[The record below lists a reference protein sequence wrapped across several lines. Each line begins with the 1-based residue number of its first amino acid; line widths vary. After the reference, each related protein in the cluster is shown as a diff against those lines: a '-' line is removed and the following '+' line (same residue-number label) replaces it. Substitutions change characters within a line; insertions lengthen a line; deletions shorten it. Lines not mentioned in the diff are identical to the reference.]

1 MARKGENIYK
11 RKDGRYEGRY
21 IKDYDLQG
29 KGITGYV
36 YGKSYKEAKEKLLI
50 AKAKVKQQQ
59 NKPPSEMF
67 VKDWFEK
74 WLSTQKHIKKSSYTV
89 YSSLVENH
97 IDTELGNMRLC
108 DITKLTVQGFI
119 NGLVAKWEPSTVKLI
134 YTVLKLGLDT
144 AADNGLM
151 PTVCKR
157 IKLPKQ
163 KNKEVV
169 VFGKNEQKAIEKYIE
184 SSDNPNDI
192 GILICLYTGIRI
204 GELCALEWKN
214 VDLKRG
220 VISIQQTL
228 YRAKS
233 DKEKKKTEIVI
244 ALPKSDTS
252 VRDIPLPKFLTA
264 KLKAIE
270 HGGGF
275 LINRKGKFIEPTVY
289 ARRYKAILKEIGV
302 RDVKFHTTRHTF
314 ATRAL
319 EIGMDIK
326 TLSEILGHASPTVT
340 LNIYAHSLPEHKAK
354 EMDRLGKMYN
364 PS

>member
-29 KGITGYV
+29 KGIIGYV
-36 YGKSYKEAKEKLLI
+36 YGKTYKDAKEKLLT
-50 AKAKVKQQQ
+50 AKANVKQRQS
-59 NKPPSEMF
+59 KSPSEMF

-74 WLSTQKHIKKSSYTV
+74 WLLTQKHIKKSSYTV

-97 IDTELGNMRLC
+97 INTELGNMRLC
-108 DITKLTVQGFI
+108 EVTKLTVQGFV

-151 PTVCKR
+151 STVCKR

-214 VDLKRG
+214 IDLKRG

-233 DKEKKKTEIVI
+233 DKGKKKTEIVI

-289 ARRYKAILKEIGV
+289 APSLHNFLQYIFIIKHPAHLKIVLTHRLISYQLAI
-302 RDVKFHTTRHTF
+302 
-314 ATRAL
+314 
-319 EIGMDIK
+319 
-326 TLSEILGHASPTVT
+326 
-340 LNIYAHSLPEHKAK
+340 
-354 EMDRLGKMYN
+354 
-364 PS
+364 

>member
-21 IKDYDLQG
+21 IKDYDMQG
-29 KGITGYV
+29 KSIIGYV
-36 YGKSYKEAKEKLLI
+36 YGKTYKDAKEKLLV
-50 AKAKVKQQQ
+50 AKAQVKQRQ

-89 YSSLVENH
+89 YSSLIDKH
-97 IDTELGNMRLC
+97 INTELGNIRLC
-108 DITKLTVQGFI
+108 DITKFTVQDFI
-119 NGLVAKWEPSTVKLI
+119 NGLVSKWEPSTVKLI

-157 IKLPKQ
+157 IKLPKL
-163 KNKEVV
+163 KAKEVIL
-169 VFGKNEQKAIEKYIE
+169 FSKDEQKEIEKYIE
-184 SSDNPNDI
+184 NSGNPNDI
-192 GILICLYTGIRI
+192 GILMCLYTGIRI

-214 VDLKRG
+214 IDLKRG
-220 VISIQQTL
+220 VISIKQTL

-233 DKEKKKTEIVI
+233 DNRKKKTEIVV
-244 ALPKSDTS
+244 APPKSDTS

-270 HGGGF
+270 HGGVF
-275 LINRKGKFIEPTVY
+275 LINREGKFIEPTVY
-289 ARRYKAILKEIGV
+289 ARRYKAILKELGI

>member
-21 IKDYDLQG
+21 IKDYDVQG
-29 KGITGYV
+29 KGIMGYV
-36 YGKSYKEAKEKLLI
+36 YGKTYKEAKEKLLM
-50 AKAKVKQQQ
+50 AKAKVKEMQ
-59 NKPPSEMF
+59 NKPPSEML
-67 VKDWFEK
+67 VKDWFAK
-74 WLSTQKHIKKSSYTV
+74 WLATQKHIKKSSYTV
-89 YSSLVENH
+89 YSSLISKH
-97 IDTELGNMRLC
+97 INVKLGNMRLC
-108 DITKLTVQGFI
+108 DVTKFVVQDFI
-119 NGLVAKWEPSTVKLI
+119 NGLVSQWEPSTVKLI
-134 YTVLKLGLDT
+134 YTVLKLGLDM

-163 KNKEVV
+163 KNKEVT
-169 VFGKNEQKAIEKYIE
+169 VFSNNEQKKIEKYIE
-184 SSDNPNDI
+184 TSENPNDI

-214 VDLKRG
+214 IDLKRG
-220 VISIQQTL
+220 VISIRQTL
-228 YRAKS
+228 YRVKS
-233 DKEKKKTEIVI
+233 DNEKRKTEIII
-244 ALPKSDTS
+244 APPKSDTS

-264 KLKAIE
+264 KLKVIE

-275 LINRKGKFIEPTVY
+275 LINRKGKYIEPAVY
-289 ARRYKAILKEIGV
+289 ARRYKTVLKEAGV

-319 EIGMDIK
+319 EIGIDIK

-354 EMDRLGKMYN
+354 EMDRLGKLYN